1 MSYFSPDPYNQPEA
15 FGLTLIDS
23 IDLDAYVYQF
33 DMVCVWWHE
42 DGSIY
47 YAHDSGCSCPS
58 PFENISSMDD
68 LTRLEGGWAA
78 LDAYLV
84 GLNGSTRSYAA
95 DCAEVVNKV
104 RELTRG

>member
-1 MSYFSPDPYNQPEA
+1 MSYNSPDPYNQPEA
-15 FGLTLIDS
+15 FGLTLISS
-23 IDLDAYVYQF
+23 IELMDYCYQF

-58 PFENISSMDD
+58 PFEDIRSMDD
-68 LTRLEGGWAA
+68 LTKLEGGWAE
-78 LDAYLV
+78 LDTYLSD
-84 GLNGSTRSYAA
+84 LNGSTSNYAA

-104 RELTRG
+104 RELTR